1 MFNCIRAIL
10 TSVFM
15 FTAVMFFIT
24 TLWAY
29 LLIWFSDII
38 AFVIIVVVTLTMIK
52 KLYQFHSISILGN
65 YDERTFTAYVLLFLL
80 LLCVC

>member
-1 MFNCIRAIL
+1 MFNAIRATL

-29 LLIWFSDII
+29 LLIWFSDIT
-38 AFVIIVVVTLTMIK
+38 AFVIIVIVTLAMIK
-52 KLYQFHSISILGN
+52 KLINFIQYQF
-65 YDERTFTAYVLLFLL
+65 
-80 LLCVC
+80 

>member
-29 LLIWFSDII
+29 LLIWFSDIT
-38 AFVIIVVVTLTMIK
+38 AFVIIVIVTLAMIK
-52 KLYQFHSISILGN
+52 KLINFIQYQF
-65 YDERTFTAYVLLFLL
+65 
-80 LLCVC
+80 

>member
-15 FTAVMFFIT
+15 FIAVMFFIT

-29 LLIWFSDII
+29 LLIWFSDIT
-38 AFVIIVVVTLTMIK
+38 AFVIIVVVTLAMIK
-52 KLYQFHSISILGN
+52 KLISFIQYQF
-65 YDERTFTAYVLLFLL
+65 
-80 LLCVC
+80 

>member
-29 LLIWFSDII
+29 LLIWFSDIT
-38 AFVIIVVVTLTMIK
+38 AFVIIVVVTLAMIK
-52 KLYQFHSISILGN
+52 KLINFIQYQF
-65 YDERTFTAYVLLFLL
+65 
-80 LLCVC
+80 

>member
-29 LLIWFSDII
+29 LLIWFSDIT
-38 AFVIIVVVTLTMIK
+38 AFIIIVVVTLAMIK
-52 KLYQFHSISILGN
+52 KLISFIQYQF
-65 YDERTFTAYVLLFLL
+65 
-80 LLCVC
+80 

>member
-1 MFNCIRAIL
+1 MFNAIRATL

-29 LLIWFSDII
+29 LLIWFSDIT
-38 AFVIIVVVTLTMIK
+38 AFIIIVVVTLLMIK
-52 KLYQFHSISILGN
+52 KLINFIQYQF
-65 YDERTFTAYVLLFLL
+65 
-80 LLCVC
+80 

>member
-1 MFNCIRAIL
+1 MFNCIRATL

-29 LLIWFSDII
+29 LLIWFSDIT
-38 AFVIIVVVTLTMIK
+38 AFIIIVVVTLVMIK
-52 KLYQFHSISILGN
+52 KLISFIEYQF
-65 YDERTFTAYVLLFLL
+65 
-80 LLCVC
+80 

>member
-1 MFNCIRAIL
+1 MLNAIRATL

-29 LLIWFSDII
+29 LLIWFSDIT
-38 AFVIIVVVTLTMIK
+38 AFVIIVVVTFVMIK
-52 KLYQFHSISILGN
+52 KLISFIQYQFQEII
-65 YDERTFTAYVLLFLL
+65 
-80 LLCVC
+80 

>member
-15 FTAVMFFIT
+15 FIAVMFFIT

-29 LLIWFSDII
+29 LLIWFSDIT
-38 AFVIIVVVTLTMIK
+38 AFVIIVVVTLAMIK
-52 KLYQFHSISILGN
+52 KLINFIQYQF
-65 YDERTFTAYVLLFLL
+65 
-80 LLCVC
+80 

>member
-1 MFNCIRAIL
+1 MFNSVRATL

-29 LLIWFSDII
+29 LLIWFSDIT
-38 AFVIIVVVTLTMIK
+38 AFVIIVIVTLAMIK
-52 KLYQFHSISILGN
+52 KLINFIQYQF
-65 YDERTFTAYVLLFLL
+65 
-80 LLCVC
+80 

>member
-1 MFNCIRAIL
+1 MFNAIRATL

-29 LLIWFSDII
+29 LLIWFSGIT
-38 AFVIIVVVTLTMIK
+38 AFVIIVVVTLLMIK
-52 KLYQFHSISILGN
+52 KLINFIQYQF
-65 YDERTFTAYVLLFLL
+65 
-80 LLCVC
+80 

>member
-1 MFNCIRAIL
+1 MFNCIRATL

-29 LLIWFSDII
+29 LLIWFSDIT
-38 AFVIIVVVTLTMIK
+38 AFVIIVVVTLLMIK
-52 KLYQFHSISILGN
+52 KLISFIQYQF
-65 YDERTFTAYVLLFLL
+65 
-80 LLCVC
+80 

>member
-1 MFNCIRAIL
+1 MFNCIRATL

-29 LLIWFSDII
+29 LLIWFSDIT
-38 AFVIIVVVTLTMIK
+38 AFVIIVVVTLVMIK
-52 KLYQFHSISILGN
+52 KLINFIQYQF
-65 YDERTFTAYVLLFLL
+65 
-80 LLCVC
+80 

>member
-1 MFNCIRAIL
+1 MFNCIRATL

-29 LLIWFSDII
+29 LLIWFSDIT
-38 AFVIIVVVTLTMIK
+38 AFIIIVVVTLVMIK
-52 KLYQFHSISILGN
+52 KLISFIQYQF
-65 YDERTFTAYVLLFLL
+65 
-80 LLCVC
+80 

>member
-1 MFNCIRAIL
+1 MLNAIRATL

-29 LLIWFSDII
+29 LLIWFSDIT
-38 AFVIIVVVTLTMIK
+38 AFVIIVVVTFVMIK
-52 KLYQFHSISILGN
+52 KLISFIQYQF
-65 YDERTFTAYVLLFLL
+65 
-80 LLCVC
+80 

>member
-1 MFNCIRAIL
+1 MFNCIRATL

-29 LLIWFSDII
+29 LLIWFSDIT
-38 AFVIIVVVTLTMIK
+38 AFVIIVVVTLLMIK
-52 KLYQFHSISILGN
+52 KLINFIQYQF
-65 YDERTFTAYVLLFLL
+65 
-80 LLCVC
+80 

>member
-1 MFNCIRAIL
+1 MFNCVRAIL

-29 LLIWFSDII
+29 LLIWFSDIT
-38 AFVIIVVVTLTMIK
+38 AFVIIVIVTLAMIK
-52 KLYQFHSISILGN
+52 KLINFIQYQF
-65 YDERTFTAYVLLFLL
+65 
-80 LLCVC
+80 

>member
-1 MFNCIRAIL
+1 MFNCIRATL

-29 LLIWFSDII
+29 LLIWFSDIT
-38 AFVIIVVVTLTMIK
+38 AFVIIVVVTLLMIK
-52 KLYQFHSISILGN
+52 KLISFIQYQFQEII
-65 YDERTFTAYVLLFLL
+65 
-80 LLCVC
+80 

>member
-1 MFNCIRAIL
+1 MLNAIRATL

-29 LLIWFSDII
+29 LLIWFSDIT
-38 AFVIIVVVTLTMIK
+38 AFVIIVIITFVMIK
-52 KLYQFHSISILGN
+52 KLISFIQYQF
-65 YDERTFTAYVLLFLL
+65 
-80 LLCVC
+80 

>member
-29 LLIWFSDII
+29 LLIWFSDIT
-38 AFVIIVVVTLTMIK
+38 AFIIIVVVTLTMIK
-52 KLYQFHSISILGN
+52 KLINFIQYQF
-65 YDERTFTAYVLLFLL
+65 
-80 LLCVC
+80 

>member
-1 MFNCIRAIL
+1 MFNAIRATL

-29 LLIWFSDII
+29 LLIWFSDIT
-38 AFVIIVVVTLTMIK
+38 AFIIIVVVTLTMIK
-52 KLYQFHSISILGN
+52 KLINFIQYQF
-65 YDERTFTAYVLLFLL
+65 
-80 LLCVC
+80 

>member
-29 LLIWFSDII
+29 LLIWFSDIT
-38 AFVIIVVVTLTMIK
+38 AFVIIVVVTLLMIK
-52 KLYQFHSISILGN
+52 KLINFIQYQF
-65 YDERTFTAYVLLFLL
+65 
-80 LLCVC
+80 

>member
-1 MFNCIRAIL
+1 MFNAIRATL

-29 LLIWFSDII
+29 LLIWFSDIT
-38 AFVIIVVVTLTMIK
+38 AFIIIVVVTLLMTK
-52 KLYQFHSISILGN
+52 KLINFIQYQF
-65 YDERTFTAYVLLFLL
+65 
-80 LLCVC
+80 

>member
-1 MFNCIRAIL
+1 MFNCIRATL

-29 LLIWFSDII
+29 LLIWFSDIT
-38 AFVIIVVVTLTMIK
+38 AFVIIVIVTLAMIK
-52 KLYQFHSISILGN
+52 KLINFIQYQF
-65 YDERTFTAYVLLFLL
+65 
-80 LLCVC
+80 

>member
-1 MFNCIRAIL
+1 MFNCIRATL

-29 LLIWFSDII
+29 LLIWFSDIT
-38 AFVIIVVVTLTMIK
+38 AFVIIVVVTLAMIK
-52 KLYQFHSISILGN
+52 KLINFIQYQF
-65 YDERTFTAYVLLFLL
+65 
-80 LLCVC
+80 